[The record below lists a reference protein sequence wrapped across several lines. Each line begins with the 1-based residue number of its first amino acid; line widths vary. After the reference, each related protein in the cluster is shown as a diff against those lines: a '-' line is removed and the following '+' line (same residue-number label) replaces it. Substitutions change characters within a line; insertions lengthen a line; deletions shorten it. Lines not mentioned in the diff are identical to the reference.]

1 MTVAGKVFV
10 IMNLDNVGAFMDT
23 VVSVTSVI
31 SLFHGHSSFF
41 LENLQEW
48 WSKSVWGFPSYAQF
62 QKIDIKCH
70 EMYLIYSFNKHKEEE
85 DFGLGSSLI

>member
-1 MTVAGKVFV
+1 MAVGAKMTVAGKVFV

-41 LENLQEW
+41 LENLQE
-48 WSKSVWGFPSYAQF
+48 
-62 QKIDIKCH
+62 
-70 EMYLIYSFNKHKEEE
+70 
-85 DFGLGSSLI
+85 